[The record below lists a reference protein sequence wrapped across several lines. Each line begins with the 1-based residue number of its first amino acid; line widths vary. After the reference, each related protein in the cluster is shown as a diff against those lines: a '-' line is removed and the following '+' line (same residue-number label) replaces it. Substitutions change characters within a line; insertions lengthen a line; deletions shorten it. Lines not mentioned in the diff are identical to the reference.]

1 MKLLR
6 KTILAFALFVIISI
20 LIVFGLEAYIQK
32 ETSSLIYSEITEL
45 PNAQTGI
52 ILGASVHADGKLSPI
67 LKDRVETALQLY
79 KLNKIENFLI
89 SGDHRTDDYDEVNA
103 IKNYLVEKGV
113 PPSAIILDHS
123 GFDTY
128 DSMFRA
134 KAVFKIEDAI
144 VITQKFHLP
153 RSLYIAKNLDAT
165 YTGFEATPIAYTS
178 SETIKRREQLANFK
192 AIWELIIK
200 QQPEIL
206 ENRIE

>member
-1 MKLLR
+1 MMRSMKLLR

-103 IKNYLVEKGV
+103 IKNYLMGKGV
-113 PPSAIILDHS
+113 PSQDIILDHS

-134 KAVFKIEDAI
+134 KAVFEIEDAT

-153 RSLYIAKNLDAT
+153 RSLYIAKNLDAS
-165 YTGFEATPIAYTS
+165 YKGFEAAPLAYTS
-178 SETIKRREQLANFK
+178 SETIKRRE
-192 AIWELIIK
+192 
-200 QQPEIL
+200 
-206 ENRIE
+206 